1 MVHSYKR
8 IPLKSKHAEIET
20 GKCPYNLFEDE
31 KELSNK
37 THYLIIFLLRNKLWM
52 C

>member
-1 MVHSYKR
+1 MVHSYKG

-37 THYLIIFLLRNKLWM
+37 TLSYYIFVKK
-52 C
+52 